1 MEVLTFQSNAVIRF
15 GNGGEWHLPSVK
27 QDRGHYEKGVGQEAE
42 DHLDHGGASPT
53 QRLSY
58 TFTVLKWMNLKLS
71 ILMPHLQCPNFSCV
85 APGWGSGQGA
95 EP

>member
-42 DHLDHGGASPT
+42 DHLDHGGAS
-53 QRLSY
+53 SG
-58 TFTVLKWMNLKLS
+58 TVVVPHIYGLKVDELKALHPHATS
-71 ILMPHLQCPNFSCV
+71 PMPKFQLCSPWVGIRTRS
-85 APGWGSGQGA
+85 
-95 EP
+95 